1 MAEQELLDKYAPTL
15 EALETKEA
23 YLLNGELYISHEF
36 RDPAELQTRMT
47 YHKVGEDNIVSN
59 DNLITVS
66 YTHLADKSV
75 GAYCTLYSRCMGC
88 AR

>member
-15 EALETKEA
+15 EA
-23 YLLNGELYISHEF
+23 HEF

-59 DNLITVS
+59 DNLIMLGVW
-66 YTHLADKSV
+66 
-75 GAYCTLYSRCMGC
+75 
-88 AR
+88 ARAQKQGERVK